1 VNASEHKVSIAHELT
16 KSQICRGDA
25 CHHPDTQGLWQNA
38 MAGQIRAMAGRTQA
52 FAGRTRATLPARCVS
67 WVKIGFAP
75 TKIVS
80 WLFAFVLLV
89 ACAPARVT
97 PNPGVASQ
105 SGVVSL
111 AVNPNGDA
119 MCVGANAT
127 SVAFFPRAAIRGL
140 TGHDWVAAPTR
151 VSAVAWV
158 EDAWWFA
165 LPRAGL
171 VQTALGVP
179 KSIAVSGQPTRL
191 SSRHILTLEG
201 DVLNFTGS
209 RVTRFSAL
217 PSSVLELP
225 KQTFFLVGK
234 EVFGL
239 QDGRVA
245 RVKELD
251 ATNYSL
257 LPENDSFAA
266 VKGVAVRNAD
276 YTFILEKQQV
286 RISRND
292 LNAFRT
298 ITLPAIGSSIAVGG
312 DTLAVAIGSSVA
324 FYDART
330 FQPLLTRACEVTR

>member
-1 VNASEHKVSIAHELT
+1 MNASERKMGIVHAFIAGRSKQNAKADLSRH
-16 KSQICRGDA
+16 
-25 CHHPDTQGLWQNA
+25 WQNA
-38 MAGQIRAMAGRTQA
+38 KAGRTQ
-52 FAGRTRATLPARCVS
+52 
-67 WVKIGFAP
+67 GFAP
-75 TKIVS
+75 TKNVF
-80 WLFAFVLLV
+80 WLVAFALLV
-89 ACAPARVT
+89 ACAPARVA
-97 PNPGVASQ
+97 PNPRLEQA
-105 SGVVSL
+105 GVVSL
-111 AVNPNGDA
+111 AVNSNGDA

-140 TGHDWVAAPTR
+140 TGHDWVEAPTR
-151 VSAVAWV
+151 VSAVAWAA
-158 EDAWWFA
+158 DTWWFA

-179 KSIAVSGQPTRL
+179 KSIAVSGQPLRL

-201 DVLNFTGS
+201 DVLNFMGS
-209 RVTRFSAL
+209 RVTRFSTV
-217 PSSVLELP
+217 PSSVLELS

-239 QDGRVA
+239 QDGRVT

-251 ATNYSL
+251 AINYSL
-257 LPENDSFAA
+257 LPENDSFVA
-266 VKGVAVRNAD
+266 VKGLAVRNAD
-276 YTFILEKQQV
+276 YTFMLEKQQV

-312 DTLAVAIGSSVA
+312 DTLAIAIGSSVA

-330 FQPLLTRACEVTR
+330 FVPLLTRACEVTR